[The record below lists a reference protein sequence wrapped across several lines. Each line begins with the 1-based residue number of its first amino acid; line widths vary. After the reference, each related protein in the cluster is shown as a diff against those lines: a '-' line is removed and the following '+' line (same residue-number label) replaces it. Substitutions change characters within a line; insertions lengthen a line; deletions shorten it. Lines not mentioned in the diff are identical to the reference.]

1 MSSTTRRGYPVANIC
16 ASGKADFPPVD
27 GVITSPPY
35 VGLIDYHEQHAY
47 AYHLLGL
54 RDLRDCEIGA
64 ASNGASERAKQQYM
78 VDIATVFRRIAQIMP
93 SGAPMVVVANDK
105 HNLYGR
111 IAEMVGVQV
120 EAVLYRHVN
129 RRTGR
134 RCSEFYEFRL
144 ARAEPTTLFLCAL
157 SPTCG
162 FSDTMARSCSLKSN
176 RPYRTKGSVW
186 RLPRGC

>member
-1 MSSTTRRGYPVANIC
+1 MYHADSRR
-16 ASGKADFPPVD
+16 ADFPPVD

-78 VDIATVFRRIAQIMP
+78 MDIATVFRRIAQVMP
-93 SGAPMVVVANDK
+93 SGAPMVVANDK

-134 RCSEFYEFRL
+134 RCGEFYETIFIWQTPLHRL
-144 ARAEPTTLFLCAL
+144 LPCL
-157 SPTCG
+157 SICYNP
-162 FSDTMARSCSLKSN
+162 
-176 RPYRTKGSVW
+176 
-186 RLPRGC
+186 